1 MSRDANRGRNYE
13 VIWTDRALRYRHSM
27 NGHSPAWHRM
37 RFAFVAALVVL
48 VAGCISFEQGER
60 ELTFRPVRDDAGW
73 YSGMPDGMQDV
84 YLPVGEGDR
93 EQRIHGWWWP
103 DADSNAPVVLYLHG
117 ARWNL
122 TGHLNRIAQ
131 LRRFGFSVFA
141 IDYRGFGK
149 SDGDLPSETSV
160 YEDARIAWGWVVRHE
175 PDASRRF
182 IYGHSLG
189 GAIAVD
195 LAAHLASGGPA
206 ARGLIVESSF
216 TSLAEIAS
224 ELTHGWLPVALL
236 SEKFDSID
244 KIRLVR
250 MPVLVVH
257 GAGDHYVPAR
267 FGIALYEA
275 APAPKKLLLV
285 PNGSHNNSLTVGG
298 AEYERA
304 LHELFG
310 IDAIK
315 RTHDLELPA
324 AAPRSAT
331 NG

>member
-1 MSRDANRGRNYE
+1 
-13 VIWTDRALRYRHSM
+13 M
-27 NGHSPAWHRM
+27 NGPSPSRSHL
-37 RFAFVAALVVL
+37 RFALVAAFVVL

-60 ELTFRPVRDDAGW
+60 ELTFRPVRGDAGW
-73 YSGMPDGMQDV
+73 YSGMPEGVQDV
-84 YLPVGEGDR
+84 YLPVVDGDR

-103 DADSNAPVVLYLHG
+103 DADSKAPVVLYLHG

-160 YEDARIAWGWVVRHE
+160 YEDARIAWDWVVRHE

-206 ARGLIVESSF
+206 AGGLIIESSF

-236 SEKFDSID
+236 SQKFDSID

-257 GAGDHYVPAR
+257 GAGDRYVPAR
-267 FGIALYEA
+267 FSIALYEA

-285 PNGSHNNSLTVGG
+285 QNGSHNNSLTVGG
-298 AEYERA
+298 AEYEQA
-304 LHELFG
+304 LSELFG
-310 IDAIK
+310 IHA
-315 RTHDLELPA
+315 RTHDGERPA
-324 AAPRSAT
+324 ALPHSGA

>member
-1 MSRDANRGRNYE
+1 MNRTSSGWR
-13 VIWTDRALRYRHSM
+13 RLHFAL
-27 NGHSPAWHRM
+27 
-37 RFAFVAALVVL
+37 VAAIVALA
-48 VAGCISFEQGER
+48 AGCITFEHGER
-60 ELTFRPVRDDAGW
+60 ELTFRPVRGDAGW
-73 YSGMPDGMQDV
+73 YSGMPDGLQDV
-84 YLPVGEGDR
+84 YLQVADGALQ
-93 EQRIHGWWWP
+93 QRIHGWWWP
-103 DADSNAPVVLYLHG
+103 DGDPNAPVVLYLHG

-122 TGHLNRIAQ
+122 TGHLHRIAR

-149 SDGDLPSETSV
+149 SDGELPSETSV
-160 YEDARIAWGWVVRHE
+160 YEDARAAWDWVVRHE

-195 LAAHLASGGPA
+195 LAAHLASNGQTAG
-206 ARGLIVESSF
+206 GLIVESSF

-236 SEKFDSID
+236 SQKFDSID

-257 GAGDHYVPAR
+257 GAGDRYVPAR
-267 FGIALYEA
+267 FSIALYEA

-285 PNGSHNNSLTVGG
+285 ENGSHNNSLVVGG

-304 LHELFG
+304 LSELFG
-310 IDAIK
+310 IGASGNGSE
-315 RTHDLELPA
+315 TEQPA
-324 AAPRSAT
+324 ATYRSAT
-331 NG
+331 KG